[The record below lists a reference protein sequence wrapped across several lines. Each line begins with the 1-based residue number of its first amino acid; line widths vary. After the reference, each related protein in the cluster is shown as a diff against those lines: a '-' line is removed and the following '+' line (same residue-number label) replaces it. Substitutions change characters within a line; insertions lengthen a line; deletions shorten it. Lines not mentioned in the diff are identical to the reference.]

1 MTVKRIEKGNE
12 EVKLNSDVH
21 NLTLYIQ
28 CTVLDT
34 LTYHDVHNLPLYIQ
48 CTVLATLTYR
58 DVHNLPLYTSV
69 QCWIR

>member
-21 NLTLYIQ
+21 NL
-28 CTVLDT
+28 
-34 LTYHDVHNLPLYIQ
+34 PLYIQ
-48 CTVLATLTYR
+48 CTVLATLTYH
-58 DVHNLPLYTSV
+58 DVHNLPLIYSV